1 MSDDDSVVTADSWNA
16 DRLLALARD
25 VAAQAAAHILS
36 VRPEGRVTVAAT
48 KSSSTDPVTAV
59 DTATELLIRRTVSAV
74 RPHDGFLGEEGGSSA
89 GRSGVTWVVDPID
102 GTVNF
107 VYGIPAYAV
116 SIGVQVDGQVVAGV
130 VRNVVSGEEYSAV
143 LGGGA
148 RRTGDGREAVL
159 QVPDEAGLAGAL
171 VSTGFSYDAERRVEQ
186 SQAVSALIGQV
197 RDLRRFGSAA
207 LDLCSVADGR
217 VDAYVERGLNAW
229 DHAAGVLIVREAGGV
244 VTGLDGVD
252 PDERLLVA
260 AGPGLHPRLRAAV
273 VAAGF

>member
-1 MSDDDSVVTADSWNA
+1 VSGAGASEAFWSADQ
-16 DRLLALARD
+16 LLVLARD

-36 VRPEGRVTVAAT
+36 VRPEGRVTVART
-48 KSSSTDPVTAV
+48 KSSSTDPVTEI
-59 DTATELLIRRTVSAV
+59 DTATEQLIRRAVAAV
-74 RPHDGFLGEEGGSSA
+74 RPDDAFIGEEGGSSA
-89 GRSGVTWVVDPID
+89 GRSGVAWVVDPID

-107 VYGIPAYAV
+107 VYGIPAYSV

-148 RRTGDGREAVL
+148 QRTTDGREIVL
-159 QVPDEAGLAGAL
+159 QVPDDVELAGAL
-171 VSTGFSYDAERRVEQ
+171 VSTGFSYDAARRVEQ
-186 SQAVSALIGQV
+186 SRAVTALIGQV
-197 RDLRRFGSAA
+197 RDVRRFGSAA

-229 DHAAGVLIVREAGGV
+229 DHAAGVLVVREAGGV
-244 VTGLDGVD
+244 VTGLGGDE

-260 AGPGLHPRLRAAV
+260 AGPGLHAQLRAAV